1 MSDLFYVYAVVVQV
15 LLLLLFEFCFIIYIP
30 SALERNLKSFTKKKK
45 KNGIPKSKPKTHLSG
60 HQLKKV
66 KRESEE

>member
-1 MSDLFYVYAVVVQV
+1 MTMSDLFYVYAVVVKV

-45 KNGIPKSKPKTHLSG
+45 KKWHT
-60 HQLKKV
+60 KKQTQNTP
-66 KRESEE
+66 

>member
-45 KNGIPKSKPKTHLSG
+45 KMAYQKANPKHTLADIN
-60 HQLKKV
+60 
-66 KRESEE
+66 